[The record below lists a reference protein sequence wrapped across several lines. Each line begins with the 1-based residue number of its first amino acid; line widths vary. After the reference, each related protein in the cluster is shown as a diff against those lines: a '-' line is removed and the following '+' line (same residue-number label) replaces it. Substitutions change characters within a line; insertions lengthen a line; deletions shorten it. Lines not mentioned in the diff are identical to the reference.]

1 MKIVSIQVGPI
12 TEIQNETKPVLTGIF
27 KSLVQGPVRVKKLG
41 LENDHQADLT
51 VHGGIDKAVYAYS
64 LDAYSWWKT
73 HRPQDIYANGAFGE
87 NLSIDEIQEHEIF
100 IGDTFNVGTAILQVS
115 EPRFPCFKLGLK
127 YNDASIIKRFMQ
139 SRRPGVYFRVLQE
152 GSIQAGDELRLT
164 HQEKVL
170 VSILELFEMKADV
183 SHERLQEMIQVTALP
198 ERWRKKF
205 LARLSVSSI

>member
-12 TEIQNETKPVLTGIF
+12 TEIQNEKITVRTGIF

-51 VHGGIDKAVYAYS
+51 VHGGLDKAVYAYS
-64 LDAYSWWKT
+64 LDAYSWWKK
-73 HRPQDIYANGAFGE
+73 HRPQDIYDNGAFGE
-87 NLSIDEIQEHEIF
+87 NLSIDEIQEHQIF
-100 IGDTFNVGTAILQVS
+100 IGDTFNVGTAIVQVS

-127 YNDASIIKRFMQ
+127 YNDASIIKSFMQ

-170 VSILELFEMKADV
+170 ISILELFEMKADV
-183 SHERLQEMIQVTALP
+183 SRERLQEMIQVVALP
-198 ERWRKKF
+198 ERWRKKI
-205 LARLSVSSI
+205 LARLSASST